1 MRATCLLHAVRK
13 LPVEK
18 RLPAALAPMS
28 RQPEDIMHQSVVP
41 RTVGTIAF
49 GAHDLQKNPFP
60 RPSPKFRQ
68 ETTFGN
74 TAGRGDMDM
83 EAEPPQFRCNL
94 ETGNSEAVSTFSRHG
109 AQDPAVGEIACLQA
123 NPKTGTPRHLPCA
136 TRKRRKEQNTAMGT
150 VPTRTSWNT

>member
-49 GAHDLQKNPFP
+49 GAHDLPNFGAISKLATA
-60 RPSPKFRQ
+60 RQ
-68 ETTFGN
+68 
-74 TAGRGDMDM
+74 
-83 EAEPPQFRCNL
+83 
-94 ETGNSEAVSTFSRHG
+94 SRHFPDMVPKI
-109 AQDPAVGEIACLQA
+109 QDIVEHVKVLLTKLFVATEFTFVDADVSAV
-123 NPKTGTPRHLPCA
+123 PKVTHAHWMNGQQRGGIKVL
-136 TRKRRKEQNTAMGT
+136 
-150 VPTRTSWNT
+150 